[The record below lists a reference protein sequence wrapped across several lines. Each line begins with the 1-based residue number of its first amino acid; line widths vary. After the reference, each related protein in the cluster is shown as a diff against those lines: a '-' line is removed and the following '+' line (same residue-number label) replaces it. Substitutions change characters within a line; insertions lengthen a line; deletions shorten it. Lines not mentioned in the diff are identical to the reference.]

1 MTLSSFLAPVPAL
14 PGRLTRRSLLALAA
28 WAGAAPRLGL
38 AAPATAAQVLTL
50 LQNSSWIA
58 DGSIGARR
66 VVYVFTDPNCPYC
79 NKFWAEARPWVQ
91 AGKVQLRHVIVGILT
106 PESPGKAAALLSAP
120 NPAVA
125 LAAYESGQ
133 VESTARAL
141 ASGHPHPLSN
151 QGLQALAVVPAALAA
166 RLEANARLMQ
176 ALGLQA
182 TPAVVWRDEA
192 GELQTRT
199 GVTPRTLN
207 EAMGPR

>member
-1 MTLSSFLAPVPAL
+1 MTVHRSPPLSRSGSLDRRRLLTWAAL
-14 PGRLTRRSLLALAA
+14 
-28 WAGAAPRLGL
+28 AGAAPLSAL
-38 AAPATAAQVLTL
+38 AAPGAADPVWSL
-50 LQNSSWIA
+50 LQRSAWIA

-79 NKFWAEARPWVQ
+79 NQFWAEARPWVQ
-91 AGKVQLRHVIVGILT
+91 AGKVQLRHVLVGILT

-192 GELQTRT
+192 GELQART

>member
-1 MTLSSFLAPVPAL
+1 MTTHRLPTPAL
-14 PGRLTRRSLLALAA
+14 SGALTRRALLALAA
-28 WAGAAPRLGL
+28 IASASPASGL
-38 AAPATAAQVLTL
+38 AATASADQLLPL

-79 NKFWAEARPWVQ
+79 NKFWADARPWVQ

-106 PESPGKAAALLSAP
+106 PESPGKAAALLGAP
-120 NPAVA
+120 NPAAA
-125 LAAYESGQ
+125 LASYEAGQ
-133 VESTARAL
+133 VEATARAL

-151 QGLQALAVVPAALAA
+151 QGLRPLAVVPAALGA

-182 TPAVVWRDEA
+182 TPAVVWRDENGA
-192 GELQTRT
+192 LQART